1 MVQVLVNPSLSAAT
15 ISGPEQHQDDIY
27 HSSDTSIPSRE
38 EHAQRMRDLSTKRTM
53 MRAPRRGWSMSD
65 DLSQRSSDHY
75 YHHHHARF
83 SSPIDQHQ
91 ASIPENAIL
100 PSPFSRPDSPAC
112 SITSSTSSSHSSTLS
127 SLGPMVHLPLRSKV
141 PPRRSYSVT
150 DKEPEPEHA
159 HAPRTT
165 HLLDLPPELH
175 YQLFEYLDPLDGAC
189 FGLSHPH
196 LYAIHRRKNGSVPL
210 HSRYSGPNDLEWAWR
225 GAGPLL
231 RRGNCSPHESSS
243 STAISAASSA
253 SSSASSASSSS
264 ASASSSASPAA
275 ATLVNGLSHA
285 KDTPCSRALE
295 KLRIQGQIYC
305 RKCGISRCELH
316 RHLRDWMGHGYE
328 YCEIRK
334 VYGQRAGEEAK
345 PYCYMSSPRN
355 RHRCGRHGGGT
366 SASASASSSRSSSP
380 GRKME

>member
-1 MVQVLVNPSLSAAT
+1 MVQVLVNPSLSAAAP
-15 ISGPEQHQDDIY
+15 SDPEQDQEDIY

-38 EHAQRMRDLSTKRTM
+38 EHAQRMRDLSIKRTM

-65 DLSQRSSDHY
+65 DLSQRSSGHH
-75 YHHHHARF
+75 HHHHARF
-83 SSPIDQHQ
+83 SSPTDRHQ

-112 SITSSTSSSHSSTLS
+112 SSTSSTSSSQTLS
-127 SLGPMVHLPLRSKV
+127 SLGPMIHLPLRSKV
-141 PPRRSYSVT
+141 PPRRSYSVS
-150 DKEPEPEHA
+150 DKEPEPDLA

-231 RRGNCSPHESSS
+231 LRRNCPPHEFSS
-243 STAISAASSA
+243 STAISTSPASSA
-253 SSSASSASSSS
+253 
-264 ASASSSASPAA
+264 AA
-275 ATLVNGLSHA
+275 AALVNGLSHA

-295 KLRIQGQIYC
+295 KLRIQGQVYC

-355 RHRCGRHGGGT
+355 RHRCGRHGGGA

>member
-1 MVQVLVNPSLSAAT
+1 MVQVLVKPSLSAAAP
-15 ISGPEQHQDDIY
+15 SGPEQHQDDIY
-27 HSSDTSIPSRE
+27 HSSDASIPSRE
-38 EHAQRMRDLSTKRTM
+38 EHAQRMRDLSIKRTM

-65 DLSQRSSDHY
+65 DLSQHSNEH
-75 YHHHHARF
+75 HHHHARF
-83 SSPIDQHQ
+83 SSPTDRHQ

-100 PSPFSRPDSPAC
+100 PCPFSRPDSPAS
-112 SITSSTSSSHSSTLS
+112 SITSSSHSSTLS
-127 SLGPMVHLPLRSKV
+127 SLGGPTVHLPLRSKI

-150 DKEPEPEHA
+150 DKEPELHHA
-159 HAPRTT
+159 HAPKTI
-165 HLLDLPPELH
+165 HLLHLPPELH

-231 RRGNCSPHESSS
+231 RRGNHSPHD
-243 STAISAASSA
+243 
-253 SSSASSASSSS
+253 SSSASSA
-264 ASASSSASPAA
+264 AA
-275 ATLVNGLSHA
+275 AAAALVNGLGLSHA

-295 KLRIQGQIYC
+295 KLRIQGQVYC

-355 RHRCGRHGGGT
+355 RYRCGRHGGGT
-366 SASASASSSRSSSP
+366 STSASSSRSSSP
-380 GRKME
+380 GRKMK

>member
-1 MVQVLVNPSLSAAT
+1 MVQVLVNPSLSAAAAP
-15 ISGPEQHQDDIY
+15 SGPEHHQDDIY
-27 HSSDTSIPSRE
+27 QSSDASIPSRE
-38 EHAQRMRDLSTKRTM
+38 EHAQHMRDLSIKRTM

-65 DLSQRSSDHY
+65 NLSQRPSD
-75 YHHHHARF
+75 HHHHHHDARF
-83 SSPIDQHQ
+83 SSPMDRHQ

-100 PSPFSRPDSPAC
+100 PSPFSRPYSPAC
-112 SITSSTSSSHSSTLS
+112 SITSRASSSHSSTLS
-127 SLGPMVHLPLRSKV
+127 SLGPTVHLPLRSKI

-150 DKEPEPEHA
+150 DKEPEPPHHA
-159 HAPRTT
+159 RAPKTT
-165 HLLDLPPELH
+165 HLLHLPPELH

-210 HSRYSGPNDLEWAWR
+210 HSRYTGPNDLEWAWR

-231 RRGNCSPHESSS
+231 RRGNRPPNDSSS
-243 STAISAASSA
+243 SSSSSCSAASSA
-253 SSSASSASSSS
+253 
-264 ASASSSASPAA
+264 AA
-275 ATLVNGLSHA
+275 AALVNGLSHA

-295 KLRIQGQIYC
+295 KLRIQGQVYC

-316 RHLRDWMGHGYE
+316 RHLRDWMGDGYE

-355 RHRCGRHGGGT
+355 RHRCGRHGGGASL
-366 SASASASSSRSSSP
+366 SANSSRSSSP

>member
-1 MVQVLVNPSLSAAT
+1 MVQVLVNPSLSAAAPP
-15 ISGPEQHQDDIY
+15 GPEQHQDDIY
-27 HSSDTSIPSRE
+27 HASDASIPSRE
-38 EHAQRMRDLSTKRTM
+38 EHTQRMKDLSIKRTM

-65 DLSQRSSDHY
+65 DLSQRSSDHR
-75 YHHHHARF
+75 HHHARF
-83 SSPIDQHQ
+83 SSPTDRHQ

-100 PSPFSRPDSPAC
+100 PSPFSRPDSPAS

-127 SLGPMVHLPLRSKV
+127 SPGGPTIHLPLRSKV

-150 DKEPEPEHA
+150 DKEPEPHHA
-159 HAPRTT
+159 HASKTI

-210 HSRYSGPNDLEWAWR
+210 HSRYPGPNDLEWAWR

-231 RRGNCSPHESSS
+231 RRGNHSPHDSSP
-243 STAISAASSA
+243 ASSA
-253 SSSASSASSSS
+253 
-264 ASASSSASPAA
+264 AA
-275 ATLVNGLSHA
+275 AAALVNGLGLSHA

-295 KLRIQGQIYC
+295 KLRIQGQVYC

-345 PYCYMSSPRN
+345 PHCYMSSPRN
-355 RHRCGRHGGGT
+355 RYRCGRHGGGM
-366 SASASASSSRSSSP
+366 SASASVSLNSSASSSRSSSP
-380 GRKME
+380 GRKRE

>member
-1 MVQVLVNPSLSAAT
+1 MVQVLVSPSLSAAAS
-15 ISGPEQHQDDIY
+15 SGPEQHQDDIH
-27 HSSDTSIPSRE
+27 HSSVASLPSQE
-38 EHAQRMRDLSTKRTM
+38 EHTQRMRDLSIKRTM

-65 DLSQRSSDHY
+65 DLSQRSSG
-75 YHHHHARF
+75 YHHHHARV
-83 SSPIDQHQ
+83 SSPIDRHQ

-100 PSPFSRPDSPAC
+100 PVPFSRPDSPAC
-112 SITSSTSSSHSSTLS
+112 SITSSTSSTSPSHSSTLS
-127 SLGPMVHLPLRSKV
+127 SLGPMVHLPLRSKI

-150 DKEPEPEHA
+150 DQEPEPQHA
-159 HAPRTT
+159 HAPKTT

-210 HSRYSGPNDLEWAWR
+210 HSRYPGPNDLEWAWR

-231 RRGNCSPHESSS
+231 RRGNCPSRDSSS
-243 STAISAASSA
+243 
-253 SSSASSASSSS
+253 SSSASSASS
-264 ASASSSASPAA
+264 ASAASAA
-275 ATLVNGLSHA
+275 LVNGLSHA

-295 KLRIQGQIYC
+295 KLQIQGQVYC

-334 VYGQRAGEEAK
+334 VYGQRAGKEAK

-355 RHRCGRHGGGT
+355 RYRCGRHGGG
-366 SASASASSSRSSSP
+366 ASASSSRSSSP